1 MRELSLRRPDVSDS
15 RHHHTKALIYVT
27 AVELSQSTLT
37 CSLFSLSPNAYK
49 AIWTTFNSNSLM
61 CNWLSVPDHEPWVV
75 SPSKYAPQPFFD
87 ASVLVSMTGF
97 PCDIGLK
104 ALPTFSIH
112 QARSSFT
119 LGDRDMRAS

>member
-1 MRELSLRRPDVSDS
+1 MRQLSLRRLDVSDL

-27 AVELSQSTLT
+27 AVELSQSILT
-37 CSLFSLSPNAYK
+37 CLLFSLSPNTCK
-49 AIWTTFNSNSLM
+49 AIWTAFNSNSLM
-61 CNWLSVPDHEPWVV
+61 CNWLSVPDYEPWVI

-104 ALPTFSIH
+104 ALSTFSFH
-112 QARSSFT
+112 RARSSFT
-119 LGDRDMRAS
+119 LRNRDMRAS